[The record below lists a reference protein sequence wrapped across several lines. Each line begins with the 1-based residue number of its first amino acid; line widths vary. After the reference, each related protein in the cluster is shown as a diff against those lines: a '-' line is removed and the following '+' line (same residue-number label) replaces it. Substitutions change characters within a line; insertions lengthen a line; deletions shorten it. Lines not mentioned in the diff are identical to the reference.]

1 MEPPS
6 APSRGATLE
15 WLSQNWGASLARALE
30 AMTGESPALEWSPE
44 PATPASAGGEALLW
58 WEQEFDLVPEPVLWI
73 GLAERT
79 WMLVGGRALR
89 AAGVEEVQAAEAR
102 STALEIISQAFSA
115 MAQALG
121 DRLERAVN
129 AAGGREAPGAAPDA
143 ALRLASVRF
152 TDTEAAPLLVA
163 FSPRL
168 AGALETPS
176 GPSTAVAAAA
186 AAAAPAASERQ
197 LQAFKTLDLLRDV
210 ELPVS
215 VSFGR
220 TRMPLEDVLKLTAGS
235 VIELDRSISEP
246 VSLIVN
252 DTVVALGEV
261 VVIEGNYGLRI
272 QQIMSRESLLR
283 SSGVA

>member
-30 AMTGESPALEWSPE
+30 AMTGESPVLEWSPD
-44 PATPASAGGEALLW
+44 PATSASTGGEPILW
-58 WEQEFDLVPEPVLWI
+58 WEQEFDLVAEPSLWI

-102 STALEIISQAFSA
+102 STALEIVSQAFSA

-121 DRLERAVN
+121 DRLERAEN
-129 AAGGREAPGAAPDA
+129 AAGGREAPGAAPEA
-143 ALRLASVRF
+143 ALRRASLRF
-152 TDTEAAPLLVA
+152 HDTEAAPLLVA

-168 AGALETPS
+168 AGALETPAA
-176 GPSTAVAAAA
+176 PSTAVAA

-197 LQAFKTLDLLRDV
+197 MQAFKTLDLLRDV

>member
-30 AMTGESPALEWSPE
+30 AMTGESPVLEWSPD
-44 PATPASAGGEALLW
+44 PATPAGAGGEPILW
-58 WEQEFDLVPEPVLWI
+58 WEQEFDLVPEPSLWI

-89 AAGVEEVQAAEAR
+89 AAGVEEIQAAEAR

-121 DRLERAVN
+121 DRTERAVN
-129 AAGGREAPGAAPDA
+129 AAGGREAPDAAPDA
-143 ALRLASVRF
+143 ALRRASLRF
-152 TDTEAAPLLVA
+152 PGTEAVPLLVA

-168 AGALETPS
+168 AGALETPV
-176 GPSTAVAAAA
+176 GPSTAVAA

-197 LQAFKTLDLLRDV
+197 MQAFKTLDLLRDV